1 MGNNRT
7 VSKTIGFSILL
18 VGCLTVLYVTTMY
31 KLTWILPVVC
41 IWIAIQL
48 GVYLKSIITLDQLF
62 RNVMYAL
69 LLSTF
74 LNQSIISVNV
84 GAFSLFLYRILLL
97 LAIVLY
103 VCTAIYRKRLA
114 EDFTRSGLSYIWLF
128 FGGWIVYGV
137 ISVLWSISIIASIKY
152 LSLLIMGIA
161 FVYLAS
167 MTFKTRQQLKYF
179 LAGWLGMTV
188 LLVGIG
194 FVNYFFSI
202 QLPSSGLYGASVHKL
217 SFPTAVFFN
226 QNDFAVYLGISFFFF
241 LAVAKNAKRTM
252 LKGTM
257 LILSVLVLIL
267 LYLTES
273 RAAMLAVVGGGL
285 VYLFLLI
292 PKRGKKLI
300 LRTLFGVFLLG
311 CFLFANRG
319 IAKVQLL
326 IHSAG
331 EYGLNEVLPSNL
343 ARINLLRNTFYYLLD
358 SYGFGIGAGNIPYY
372 LEHKSYFPTGNV
384 YQVHNWF
391 AEIAGN
397 FGLVI
402 LLGYLL
408 VLIYAFIEFYRI
420 YQRINSSTDK
430 MLLEACMI
438 GMISFLISSISPSS
452 VMNLYFHWVFLGFIL
467 STLSVYK
474 NRKLES

>member
-7 VSKTIGFSILL
+7 VSKTIGFAVLFI
-18 VGCLTVLYVTTMY
+18 GCLTVLYVTTMY
-31 KLTWILPVVC
+31 KLTWILPIVC
-41 IWIAIQL
+41 IWVAIQL

-62 RNVMYAL
+62 RNIMYAL

-74 LNQSIISVNV
+74 LNQSVISVNV

-103 VCTAIYRKRLA
+103 ISTALYKKRIV
-114 EDFTRSGLSYIWLF
+114 EDFNHSGLSYIWLF
-128 FGGWIVYGV
+128 FGGWILYGS

-152 LSLLIMGIA
+152 MFLLIMGIA

-167 MTFKTRQQLKYF
+167 MTFKTRQQLKLF

-188 LLVGIG
+188 LLMGIG

-202 QLPSSGLYGASVHKL
+202 QLPSSGLYGASIYKL
-217 SFPTAVFFN
+217 SYPTAVFFN

-241 LAVAKNAKRTM
+241 LAVAKNAKRPI
-252 LKGTM
+252 LKGSM
-257 LILSVLVLIL
+257 LVLSVMVLIL

-273 RAAMLAVVGGGL
+273 RAAMLAVGGGGL

-292 PKRGKKLI
+292 PKRWKKII
-300 LRTLFGVFLLG
+300 LCTLSGMFLLG
-311 CFLFANRG
+311 CLLFANRG
-319 IAKVQLL
+319 IAKFQML
-326 IHSAG
+326 IDSAG

-402 LLGYLL
+402 VLGYLL
-408 VLIYAFIEFYRI
+408 MLVYAFIEFYRI
-420 YQRINSSTDK
+420 YQSINSGTDK
-430 MLLEACMI
+430 MLLESCMI
-438 GMISFLISSISPSS
+438 GMVAFLISSISPSS
-452 VMNLYFHWVFLGFIL
+452 VMNLYFHWVFLGFVL

>member
-7 VSKTIGFSILL
+7 VSKTIGFAVLL

-31 KLTWILPVVC
+31 KLTWILPIVC

-48 GVYLKSIITLDQLF
+48 GIYLKSIITLDQLF

-74 LNQSIISVNV
+74 LNQSVISVNV

-97 LAIVLY
+97 LAIVVY
-103 VCTAIYRKRLA
+103 VGIALYRKRLA

-128 FGGWIVYGV
+128 FGGWIIYGT

-167 MTFKTRQQLKYF
+167 MTFNTRQQLKFF
-179 LAGWLGMTV
+179 LASWLGMTV

-202 QLPSSGLYGASVHKL
+202 QLPSSGLYGASIHKL
-217 SFPTAVFFN
+217 SYPTAVFFN

-252 LKGTM
+252 IKGSM
-257 LILSVLVLIL
+257 LVLSVMVLIL

-273 RAAMLAVVGGGL
+273 RAAMLAVVVGGL
-285 VYLFLLI
+285 VYLFLLV
-292 PKRGKKLI
+292 PKRWKKFI
-300 LRTLFGVFLLG
+300 LLSFFGLFLLG
-311 CFLFANRG
+311 SLLFANRG

-326 IHSAG
+326 MNSAG
-331 EYGLNEVLPSNL
+331 EYGFDEVLPSNL

-408 VLIYAFIEFYRI
+408 VLIYAFIGFYRI
-420 YQRINSSTDK
+420 YQTNNSSTDK

-438 GMISFLISSISPSS
+438 GMVSFLISSISPSS

>member
-7 VSKTIGFSILL
+7 VSKTIGFAVLFI
-18 VGCLTVLYVTTMY
+18 GCLTILYVTTMY
-31 KLTWILPVVC
+31 KLTWILPIVC

-48 GVYLKSIITLDQLF
+48 GIYLKSIITIDQLF
-62 RNVMYAL
+62 RNIMYVL

-84 GAFSLFLYRILLL
+84 GVFSLFLYRILLL

-103 VCTAIYRKRLA
+103 VSTALYKKRLV
-114 EDFTRSGLSYIWLF
+114 EDFNRSGLSYIWLF

-137 ISVLWSISIIASIKY
+137 ISVLWSISIIGSIKY
-152 LSLLIMGIA
+152 MSLLIMGIA

>member
-7 VSKTIGFSILL
+7 VSKTIGFTVLFI
-18 VGCLTVLYVTTMY
+18 GCLTVLYVTTMY
-31 KLTWILPVVC
+31 KLTWILPIVS
-41 IWIAIQL
+41 IWISIQL
-48 GVYLKSIITLDQLF
+48 GVYLKSVMTLDQLF
-62 RNVMYAL
+62 RKVMYAL

-74 LNQSIISVNV
+74 LNQSVISVNV

-97 LAIVLY
+97 LAIILY
-103 VCTAIYRKRLA
+103 VCTALYDKRLVV
-114 EDFTRSGLSYIWLF
+114 DFTRSGLSFIWLF
-128 FGGWIVYGV
+128 FGGWILYGM

-152 LSLLIMGIA
+152 LSLLMMGIA

-167 MTFKTRQQLKYF
+167 MTFKTRQQLKFF

-202 QLPSSGLYGASVHKL
+202 QLPSSGLYGASIHKL
-217 SFPTAVFFN
+217 SYPTAVFFN

-241 LAVAKNAKRTM
+241 LAVAKNAKKTM
-252 LKGTM
+252 LKGSTF
-257 LILSVLVLIL
+257 LLSVMVLIL

-273 RAAMLAVVGGGL
+273 RAAMLAVIGGGL

-292 PKRGKKLI
+292 PKRWKKLM
-300 LRTLFGVFLLG
+300 LLTLFGLFVLG
-311 CFLFANRG
+311 SLLFANRG
-319 IAKVQLL
+319 IAKVHLL
-326 IHSAG
+326 MDSAG
-331 EYGLNEVLPSNL
+331 EYGFDEVLPSNL

-372 LEHKSYFPTGNV
+372 LEHESYFPTGNV

-402 LLGYLL
+402 LLGYLF
-408 VLIYAFIEFYRI
+408 VWIYTFIRFYRI
-420 YQRINSSTDK
+420 YQRSNSRTDK
-430 MLLEACMI
+430 MLLEASMI
-438 GMISFLISSISPSS
+438 GMVSFLISSISPSS